1 MNTRPAE
8 IGDVGIVLGLE
19 RYGSISGLLLQTEEG
34 EQAHLWGDARM
45 VEAIVDALLGER
57 VEVVEAEG
65 SVYGAHGICPLDAA
79 PCWTGPVFVPIACA
93 HDHVNIRQSPPSP
106 S

>member
-8 IGDVGIVLGLE
+8 IGDVGVVLGLE
-19 RYGSISGLLLQTEEG
+19 RYGSISGLLLQTEGG
-34 EQAHLWGDARM
+34 EPAHLWGDARM

-65 SVYGAHGICPLDAA
+65 SVYGAHGICPLD
-79 PCWTGPVFVPIACA
+79 T
-93 HDHVNIRQSPPSP
+93 IRG
-106 S
+106 